1 MTLGP
6 EKVQERL
13 TRKPPPGRLLQH
25 TPRRQPLQ
33 KLFSFSFA
41 DGISWNAKSTSSP
54 SDTEEKGEKNA
65 VNPSSV
71 TLNPVALQ
79 CRISSMQPFND
90 TFSPLCPVISFT
102 NPPKSWHWTD
112 IQRMLL
118 VNDTFTSECFLSLW
132 KLFWILCYACP
143 PFHRQKMSVF
153 SAVLLAGVHFF
164 TIRQRLLFSPILLLF
179 PSMLLAK
186 DLWTIP
192 VEAAK
197 ELEVPKSV
205 EMPKESVWKSVLV
218 ESLKHSIIPTTNIDR
233 ALQRKTFWSE
243 ESQEDIKSVRMNGV
257 GVMLKRQLCIQPKR
271 GLRTNWHFR
280 KGQLR

>member
-25 TPRRQPLQ
+25 TPRRQPLK

-54 SDTEEKGEKNA
+54 SDTEEKGGKNA

-118 VNDTFTSECFLSLW
+118 VNDTFTSECFLSLLNSVPCLSSFSQAESVCFFSSASCGDSFVYNQT
-132 KLFWILCYACP
+132 K
-143 PFHRQKMSVF
+143 PFVF
-153 SAVLLAGVHFF
+153 SH
-164 TIRQRLLFSPILLLF
+164 S
-179 PSMLLAK
+179 S
-186 DLWTIP
+186 
-192 VEAAK
+192 
-197 ELEVPKSV
+197 
-205 EMPKESVWKSVLV
+205 
-218 ESLKHSIIPTTNIDR
+218 SLSIH
-233 ALQRKTFWSE
+233 
-243 ESQEDIKSVRMNGV
+243 VV
-257 GVMLKRQLCIQPKR
+257 G
-271 GLRTNWHFR
+271 
-280 KGQLR
+280 

>member
-54 SDTEEKGEKNA
+54 SDTEEKRGKNS

-102 NPPKSWHWTD
+102 NPPNCPQKTG
-112 IQRMLL
+112 IERIF
-118 VNDTFTSECFLSLW
+118 NGCFLSMTLSP
-132 KLFWILCYACP
+132 LNASFPFGSSFEFCAMLVP
-143 PFHRQKMSVF
+143 PFTGRKCLCFQQCFLRGFTFLQSDKGFCFLPFFF
-153 SAVLLAGVHFF
+153 SFHPCWLKIAEQYLL
-164 TIRQRLLFSPILLLF
+164 
-179 PSMLLAK
+179 K
-186 DLWTIP
+186 
-192 VEAAK
+192 
-197 ELEVPKSV
+197 
-205 EMPKESVWKSVLV
+205 
-218 ESLKHSIIPTTNIDR
+218 
-233 ALQRKTFWSE
+233 
-243 ESQEDIKSVRMNGV
+243 
-257 GVMLKRQLCIQPKR
+257 QPKNSR
-271 GLRTNWHFR
+271 SPKVLRCR
-280 KGQLR
+280 KKPCGSPSL